1 MVRAVVKRLLV
12 GMAGAVVVALMLATL
27 VLAAALQRAPAVVLE
42 TEIGTQEAARV
53 LGLLRGHDPRRARP
67 GQQTLALLQAR
78 DLDVLMQHGLRRWLN
93 ATGRVQLNRGQA
105 RVALSVPLPDSLT
118 SSLFGRWLNLEL
130 ELVATGRWPAVQSLR
145 LGRLP
150 LPAALAERALP
161 WLAQRAGWQSEL
173 TLAGDVVQRVSF
185 VPGQLQ
191 VVYAWRDDSAAR
203 VMGTLLPPADQQRLR
218 SYSDHLVQ
226 VVARQGPGWT
236 VSLAPLVGPVFQLAR
251 QRSEQPGADA
261 AAENRAALVVLTLFA
276 NGRGVGA
283 LLPEAR
289 AWPRARPLRVT
300 LGGRDDFPRHLL
312 VSATLAAEGTGPLS
326 RAIGLYKE
334 VTDARSGSGFSFNDM
349 AANRAGTRLGEW
361 AVAQPRRLQ
370 AALADGVQESD
381 LLPAWQDLPEF
392 LTEAELQRRY
402 GGVGGAAYETL
413 LEEIDRRV
421 AALPVFR

>member
-1 MVRAVVKRLLV
+1 MLRRLGLALAALA
-12 GMAGAVVVALMLATL
+12 AGLLLLATGGAMA
-27 VLAAALQRAPAVVLE
+27 VFQAAPAVVLQS
-42 TEIGTQEAARV
+42 EIEPQEVARV

-67 GQQTLALLQAR
+67 GQPTLAVLQAR
-78 DLDVLMQHGLRRWLN
+78 DLEVLLQQGLRRWLN
-93 ATGRVQLNRGQA
+93 AAGRVQLLRGQA
-105 RVALSVPLPDSLT
+105 RVAVSVHLPPSLP
-118 SSLFGRWLNLEL
+118 SALFGRWLNLDL
-130 ELVATGRWPAVQSLR
+130 ELAATGHWPAVQSLR

-150 LPAALAERALP
+150 LPPALVERALP
-161 WLAQRAGWQSEL
+161 WLAQRAGLQAEL
-173 TLAGDVVQRVSF
+173 ALTADVVQRVHF

-191 VVYAWRDDSAAR
+191 LVYAWRDDSAAR

-218 SYSDHLVQ
+218 AYSEHLAQ

-236 VSLAPLVGPVFQLAR
+236 VSLAPLVGPMFQLAR
-251 QRSEQPGADA
+251 QRSEAPDGDA

-283 LLPEAR
+283 LLPAAQ
-289 AWPRARPLRVT
+289 AWPRARPLRLT
-300 LGGRDDFPRHLL
+300 LAGRDDFPRHLL

-334 VTDARSGSGFSFNDM
+334 VTDARGGSGFSFNDM

-370 AALADGVQESD
+370 AALAGGVQEDD
-381 LLPAWQDLPEF
+381 LMPPWQDLPEF
-392 LTEAELQRRY
+392 LTEAELQQRY
-402 GGVGGAAYETL
+402 GGVGGAAYEAL
-413 LEEIDRRV
+413 LAEIDRRV